1 MDALRVDEETGEV
14 VGFEAVDTL
23 DAAFEDKAEAYA
35 VAIKS
40 LLAQAKAI
48 HDEMDNLKTREA
60 AAKRRAESLKN
71 HLAQSMACLLYT
83 SRAARALAAFLS
95 ASL

>member
-40 LLAQAKAI
+40 LLAVSYT
-48 HDEMDNLKTREA
+48 HLDVY
-60 AAKRRAESLKN
+60 KR
-71 HLAQSMACLLYT
+71 Q
-83 SRAARALAAFLS
+83 
-95 ASL
+95 